1 MESPA
6 PACGGF
12 AFSSQRQT
20 ANCWSWPREIGTSP
34 ILRCAVIC
42 CLLAL
47 LVPLSLAA
55 REIVIQHFNERVV
68 ISPDGTI
75 EVTETIEA
83 QFIGSNWHGIYRT
96 IPVEY
101 ITPAGLNYT
110 LLLEPLSVTDDTGQ
124 PLKYE
129 RSWQGRN
136 VQFKIYV
143 PYPDNAM
150 RTVVLR
156 YRVLN
161 AVTFFED
168 HDEFYWNV
176 TGNGWEAPIERVTA
190 EIDLPAGVTGLH
202 AVSYSGAFGSR
213 AQDAMVEL
221 KSNSVQLRTTHPL
234 EFHEGLTVVVG
245 WDKGFVREPAAA
257 EKILF
262 ILRSN
267 WPIFIPIGVF
277 ILMFYW
283 WWTKGRDPERD
294 AITVQYEPP
303 DNLSPAECGTL
314 VDSKVAMCD
323 ITATLVDLA
332 VKGYLT
338 IEHQDTDVRL
348 GLLDDYVFH
357 LKKPP
362 EDWNNL
368 KPHERQM
375 LRGIFVPENPALMLF
390 SKLQDVSKNLPPAL
404 GQITRTM
411 ARSAA
416 QQNPAIPKEYVEAS
430 RAISELEKVPLPEVA
445 LSDLENRF
453 SLHLPIIC
461 EYIFNNLKG
470 DGYYVRSPDKFRRT
484 IVSLEFLIAFFMI
497 PVGLMLAATTGTAP
511 MPWIVAAILS
521 GIIIAVFGRF
531 MTGRTIAGARAYAKV
546 LGFEDFLGRV
556 EKDQIER
563 LEKTPELF
571 EKYLP
576 YAMALR
582 VEKKWVQAFSS
593 IGVQAPQWYQGA
605 EGSSFQPSL
614 FVHDLNVMSSHLGS
628 VMTSSSRSSG
638 GSSSSGATSGSGFS
652 DSGSSGGGF
661 GGGGGGGF

>member
-1 MESPA
+1 M
-6 PACGGF
+6 
-12 AFSSQRQT
+12 
-20 ANCWSWPREIGTSP
+20 
-34 ILRCAVIC
+34 
-42 CLLAL
+42 

-55 REIVIQHFNERVV
+55 RQIVIQHFDERVV
-68 ISPDGTI
+68 ISSDGTI

-101 ITPAGLNYT
+101 TTPAGLDYT

-129 RSWQGRN
+129 RSAQGRN
-136 VQFKIYV
+136 TKFKIYV
-143 PYPDNAM
+143 PNPDNAT

-161 AVTFFED
+161 ALTFFDD
-168 HDEFYWNV
+168 HDELYWNV
-176 TGNGWEAPIERVTA
+176 TGNEWEVPIAHADAQIE
-190 EIDLPAGVTGLH
+190 LPSGVTGLH
-202 AVSYSGAFGSR
+202 AIYYSGPFGSR
-213 AQDAMVEL
+213 DKDAAVESR
-221 KSNSVQLRTTHPL
+221 SNLVEFRSTHPL
-234 EFHEGLTVVVG
+234 EFHDGLTAVVG
-245 WDKGFVREPAAA
+245 WDKGFVHEPTASQ
-257 EKILF
+257 KILF

-267 WPIFIPIGVF
+267 WPILIPVGVF
-277 ILMFYW
+277 VLMFYW

-332 VKGYLT
+332 VKGYLN
-338 IEHQDTDVRL
+338 IEHQGGDARL
-348 GLLDDYVFH
+348 GLTNDYIFH
-357 LKKPP
+357 LRKPP
-362 EDWNNL
+362 DDWNHL
-368 KPHERQM
+368 KPYELQM
-375 LRGIFVPENPALMLF
+375 LRGIFVPENPALMLLAR
-390 SKLQDVSKNLPPAL
+390 LQDVTKNLPPAFAQL
-404 GQITRTM
+404 TRATAM
-411 ARSAA
+411 PGA
-416 QQNPAIPKEYVEAS
+416 QQYPAIPKEYSEAS
-430 RAISELEKVPLPEVA
+430 HAISELDKVPLPKVA
-445 LSDLENRF
+445 LSDLQNRF

-461 EYIFNNLKG
+461 NYIFNTLKG
-470 DGYYVRSPDKFRRT
+470 DGYYVRTPDKFRRT
-484 IVSLEFLIAFFMI
+484 IVTLGFLVGFFMV
-497 PVGLMLAATTGTAP
+497 PVGLLVATTTGTAP

-521 GIIIAVFGRF
+521 GIIIAIFGRF
-531 MTGRTIAGARAYAKV
+531 MTGRTVAGARAYAKV

-556 EKDQIER
+556 EKDPIER

-593 IGVQAPQWYQGA
+593 IGVQPPQWYQGA
-605 EGSSFQPSL
+605 DGSSFQPAL
-614 FVHDLNVMSSHLGS
+614 FVHDLNVMSSHAGS
-628 VMTSSSRSSG
+628 VMTSSPRSSG

-661 GGGGGGGF
+661 GGGGGAGF